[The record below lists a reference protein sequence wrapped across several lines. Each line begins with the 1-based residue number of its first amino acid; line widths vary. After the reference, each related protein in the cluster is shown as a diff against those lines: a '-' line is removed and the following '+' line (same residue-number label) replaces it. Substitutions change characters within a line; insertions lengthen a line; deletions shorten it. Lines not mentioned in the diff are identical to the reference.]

1 VEPFTLLDVELRREI
16 WFSLHT
22 AHNALVYVL
31 TGGVLVS
38 ADGRQQKVA
47 GEHALALYGSGGR
60 MRFEALQPAHFL
72 LLSGAQIR
80 EPVLAQGPFIMNEP
94 SQIEAA
100 LAR

>member
-72 LLSGAQIR
+72 LLSI
-80 EPVLAQGPFIMNEP
+80 LAAAPP
-94 SQIEAA
+94 SSAA
-100 LAR
+100 RGRKDALLFALLALLV